1 LLSAFAL
8 STAALWGGAGQA
20 LAQPFPD
27 AFDDGCEHPS
37 PPAQSAGTARVVAG
51 PLVLDA
57 VQDASGHVA
66 AYVVES
72 QVPLARL
79 EGSRLRLGFSGFVG
93 GDSVLLTYSPQHRAY
108 LGQLANG
115 TWLGA
120 APAWAQILFP
130 EIVVAPP
137 PPVVHVTPFPRPPVV
152 VVRPMPRPRVVMPFF
167 RRPPAPP
174 AVVAR
179 PSPWQPARNDGR
191 WSDGRD
197 RDGRW
202 NDARDRDGRWNG
214 GRDRGDRR
222 NDGFRNGDRRHEGRG
237 DSDRD
242 ARRGDDGRG
251 DRDHR
256 GDGRRGR

>member
-1 LLSAFAL
+1 MRVPLLSAFAL

-72 QVPLARL
+72 QVPLAQL

-93 GDSVLLTYSPQHRAY
+93 GDSVLLTYSSQHRAY

-120 APAWAQILFP
+120 APAWAQVLFP

-152 VVRPMPRPRVVMPFF
+152 VVHRPAPRPRIVMPIF
-167 RRPPAPP
+167 RRPPPPP

-191 WSDGRD
+191 W
-197 RDGRW
+197 
-202 NDARDRDGRWNG
+202 ND

-222 NDGFRNGDRRHEGRG
+222 HDGFRNGDRRHDGRG
-237 DSDRD
+237 DRGRAD
-242 ARRGDDGRG
+242 RRGDDGRG